1 MLRRGDPDLSRT
13 VVIDAPVER
22 VWRALT
28 DPAELEQWMADPK
41 VGVQVETTWEVG
53 APIRVTGFHV
63 ARFVNS
69 GVVEHFEPPRRLRYT
84 HLSSI
89 SKLPDVPDSYAAFEF
104 RLEPT
109 GAQTTLTVTVSNCA
123 NPSIFKHL
131 EFYWNGTT
139 GVLKRFIETGSTRL
153 NLT

>member
-1 MLRRGDPDLSRT
+1 MLRRGDPDFSRT
-13 VVIDAPVER
+13 VVIDAPPER

-28 DPAELEQWMADPK
+28 DPAELKQWMADPK
-41 VGVQVETTWEVG
+41 VGVEVSTTWEVG
-53 APIRVTGFHV
+53 SPIRVTGFHV
-63 ARFVNS
+63 TRFVNS

-89 SKLPDVPDSYAAFEF
+89 SKLADKPENHAVFEF
-104 RLEPT
+104 RLEAAGP
-109 GAQTTLTVTVSNCA
+109 QTTLTVTVSTCA
-123 NPSIFKHL
+123 TPSIFKHL

-139 GVLKRFIETGSTRL
+139 GVLKRFIETGSARL